1 VAPTLDTAF
10 TRLVGCSLPIQV
22 APMGAISTPAMVAAA
37 VDAGAHALIGTA
49 GMAPAAVLAVLDDV
63 ESRTR
68 RPIGAN
74 MLMPFADPAIVEAVA
89 PRVGVFDFYHGDPD
103 EDLVAA
109 VHDAGAL
116 AAWQVGSL
124 DEALAAIDAGCDI
137 LAVRGLEGGGRM
149 HGREPLLPLL
159 GQVLDRAGGVPVLAA
174 GGLATGRDLAAVLA
188 AGAAGARMGTRF
200 VATDESGAHPVYKQ
214 AIVDA
219 DSDETDLVT
228 DFSVLWPP
236 GPQPHRVLRRALEA
250 ARAVEGDIVGEM
262 TVLGETQP
270 IPRFAV
276 IPPSSA
282 CSGNI
287 EAWAMYAGV
296 SAGSVDRIEPTAD
309 VVARIAAEAAELL
322 ARAPGR

>member
-1 VAPTLDTAF
+1 
-10 TRLVGCSLPIQV
+10 
-22 APMGAISTPAMVAAA
+22 MVAAA

-49 GMAPAAVLAVLDDV
+49 GMAPPEVMAVLDDV

-68 RPIGAN
+68 GPIGAN
-74 MLMPFADPAIVEAVA
+74 MLMPFADRSVVEAVA
-89 PRVGVFDFYHGDPD
+89 PRVRVFDFYHGDPD
-103 EDLVAA
+103 EDLVAV

-116 AAWQVGSL
+116 ASWQVGSR

-137 LAVRGLEGGGRM
+137 LAVRGVEGGGRM

-159 GQVLDRAGGVPVLAA
+159 GQVLDRAGDVPVLAA

-219 DSDETDLVT
+219 GSHETELVT
-228 DFSVLWPP
+228 DFSVLWPD

-250 ARAVEGDIVGEM
+250 ARAVDGDTVGEM
-262 TVLGETQP
+262 TVRGEVHP
-270 IPRFAV
+270 IPKFAV
-276 IPPSSA
+276 IPPSA
-282 CSGNI
+282 TCTGNI
-287 EAWAMYAGV
+287 EAFAMYAGI

-309 VVARIAAEAAELL
+309 VIARIAAEAAQLL
-322 ARAPGR
+322 SVVSGR